1 MFCSSDASHP
11 SVLGVDRTFNLGP
24 CYVTILVYHQNNLI
38 RKGTQYHPIMLGP
51 VYLHWDGLF
60 PTYHRFFSHLQ
71 SQFDECICGIQAS
84 GRHLLLGSDE
94 EKALTKAMKQLFP
107 SSHRFL
113 CRRHIEEN
121 VKRYLRGKVGA
132 SDGQVKEVTRDIFGQ
147 NGLLA
152 SEDEYEYQLSGFELQ
167 EKYSGSLPKFLPYFD
182 KLLKTLLEFVFL
194 PTKQNKSVPIN
205 WKNNS
210 CESMNHILKLSCD
223 WKVQKIP
230 DLVEKIFKIVQL
242 QYADVRRALCGMG
255 NYEVAPWMAKFKI
268 SQSNWATKST
278 KEKETMFQTFLK
290 CVPKKQKIVKSTDG
304 QLVIPKTQQTAKKPG
319 QRKRVKCART
329 QK

>member
-60 PTYHRFFSHLQ
+60 TTYHPFFSHLQ
-71 SQFDECICGIQAS
+71 SQFDECICGIQTS

-132 SDGQVKEVTRDIFGQ
+132 SDGQVKEVTRDILGKTVFC
-147 NGLLA
+147 
-152 SEDEYEYQLSGFELQ
+152 LQ
-167 EKYSGSLPKFLPYFD
+167 KMNMNFNCQVSSYRKNILVVCRNSFRIS
-182 KLLKTLLEFVFL
+182 
-194 PTKQNKSVPIN
+194 IN
-205 WKNNS
+205 
-210 CESMNHILKLSCD
+210 
-223 WKVQKIP
+223 
-230 DLVEKIFKIVQL
+230 
-242 QYADVRRALCGMG
+242 Y
-255 NYEVAPWMAKFKI
+255 
-268 SQSNWATKST
+268 
-278 KEKETMFQTFLK
+278 
-290 CVPKKQKIVKSTDG
+290 
-304 QLVIPKTQQTAKKPG
+304 
-319 QRKRVKCART
+319 
-329 QK
+329 